1 MNPQEAAL
9 SLPEPNEIV
18 GEGRFELRKEL
29 GEGGMSSV
37 FIARDRLLDLD
48 VALKLLTPRYVGR
61 PEREQRLVNE
71 AEYLR
76 RLQGHPNVVSLIDS
90 GRLRDRSGWPWL
102 STELLEGETL
112 DWLLVRGGLGL
123 PRILEIARQLAT
135 ALQAC
140 HEAGVVHRDVTPS
153 NVFILADGTVK
164 LFDFSHGADLRAPQ
178 LAVGA
183 PERLTGI
190 FETPGTVGYI
200 GPEQAAN
207 ATPDAGMDTFGFG
220 VLLFELITGRNPYQ
234 QFDDRDAFIEAQREG
249 SLEPPRLH
257 AWAYDAP
264 EELAELVHDCTG
276 RDQVRPTMAGIV
288 ERLEALDGAGGR
300 EVTEAVDAPAIIA
313 RARQP
318 QARADPDVI
327 GDWNRPSSQQ
337 PAAQVGPL
345 APVADPPAGGDA
357 VVPDESTE
365 VLAFARPPQVR
376 REAPA
381 STVDRGPV
389 VQAEVPLV
397 GPPVGQARP
406 ATPVHERAEEVPA
419 PLGPKRGGLALGVVG
434 AVALLAAAA
443 WFWTTREGAVDERS
457 YASEHAEEQEAD
469 TNDPRPSA
477 NDGQVEMSVP
487 ETGDESETGESEV
500 EPETEPE
507 MKPEPEP
514 RPNPKP
520 ERKPKPKPEAPAAED
535 CDGVEKQARAASKGR
550 KWRQVVELTGRKACW
565 SSNDERTRL
574 LVTALVSMGKVDR
587 CVRAGAG
594 SKDPKVLS
602 IVDTCEKLAARGKPA
617 PSSP

>member
-1 MNPQEAAL
+1 MSAEEATL
-9 SLPEPNEIV
+9 SLPGPGEIV

-37 FIARDRLLDLD
+37 FIARDRLLELD

-61 PEREQRLVNE
+61 PKREQRLVNE

-76 RLQGHPNVVSLIDS
+76 RLRGQPNVVSLIDS

-102 STELLEGETL
+102 STELLEGEIL
-112 DWLLVRGGLGL
+112 DWLLVRGRLGL

-135 ALQAC
+135 ALRAC

-153 NVFILADGTVK
+153 NVFILTDGTVK
-164 LFDFSHGADLRAPQ
+164 LFDFSHGADLRAPR

-207 ATPDAGMDTFGFG
+207 AAPDAGMDTFGFG
-220 VLLFELITGRNPYQ
+220 VLLFELITGRNPYR

-276 RDQVRPTMAGIV
+276 RDQARPTMAGILD
-288 ERLEALDGAGGR
+288 RLDRLDG
-300 EVTEAVDAPAIIA
+300 
-313 RARQP
+313 
-318 QARADPDVI
+318 
-327 GDWNRPSSQQ
+327 
-337 PAAQVGPL
+337 
-345 APVADPPAGGDA
+345 VA
-357 VVPDESTE
+357 PDESTE

-376 REAPA
+376 GEVEAVA
-381 STVDRGPV
+381 RLERSQPV
-389 VQAEVPLV
+389 VGSPPEDAAPSPSPSPAHVRDEV
-397 GPPVGQARP
+397 
-406 ATPVHERAEEVPA
+406 EPA
-419 PLGPKRGGLALGVVG
+419 PLKPKRGGLVLGTVG
-434 AVALLAAAA
+434 AVVLLAGAVL
-443 WFWTTREGAVDERS
+443 FWITREDAVEERS
-457 YASEHAEEQEAD
+457 YASERAEAD
-469 TNDPRPSA
+469 ATDTNHPRAEAGPPPSDD
-477 NDGQVEMSVP
+477 DGQLEMVVP
-487 ETGDESETGESEV
+487 ETGGESETGEPVAEL
-500 EPETEPE
+500 ELEPELKPETEP
-507 MKPEPEP
+507 
-514 RPNPKP
+514 RPSPKP
-520 ERKPKPKPEAPAAED
+520 ETKPKPRPETLPAED

-550 KWRQVVELTGRKACW
+550 NWKQVVELTGRKACW

-574 LVTALVSMGKVDR
+574 LVTALITMGKVDR

-594 SKDPKVLS
+594 SKDPGVLS
-602 IVDTCEKLAARGKPA
+602 IVDECAKLAARKKPT
-617 PSSP
+617 PSDP